1 MTKSMGDKSILARE
15 EAERAR
21 RMRNVTARVKRD
33 EEGESVGQRAE
44 KERRRR
50 GDTNVSRWL
59 EIERGGV
66 FG

>member
-1 MTKSMGDKSILARE
+1 
-15 EAERAR
+15 
-21 RMRNVTARVKRD
+21 MRNVTARVKRD